1 MNFESSRITDMDL
14 NSLYQ
19 RPRVSHKISEYVL
32 SYIDE
37 KILKPKKILQSDKH
51 IYWFTLSYSF
61 SISRPNRILY
71 NSPFATEKR
80 LFVPHKGFRTMGNK
94 KWTFLSVIADD
105 INQDIVPYEYALV
118 VFDMFADYLVY
129 NYKKLI
135 KPDFDLIRSGIDQ
148 DYIES
153 FTFPAPFDEQQYTLD
168 ESRYGLH
175 PIGPAGK
182 WEDSII
188 ISPREE
194 YLKRYPC

>member
-1 MNFESSRITDMDL
+1 
-14 NSLYQ
+14 
-19 RPRVSHKISEYVL
+19 
-32 SYIDE
+32 
-37 KILKPKKILQSDKH
+37 
-51 IYWFTLSYSF
+51 
-61 SISRPNRILY
+61 
-71 NSPFATEKR
+71 
-80 LFVPHKGFRTMGNK
+80 MGNK
-94 KWTFLSVIADD
+94 KWAFLSVIADD

-175 PIGPAGK
+175 SIGPAEK

-188 ISPREE
+188 ISPKEE
-194 YLKRYPC
+194 YLKRYPF